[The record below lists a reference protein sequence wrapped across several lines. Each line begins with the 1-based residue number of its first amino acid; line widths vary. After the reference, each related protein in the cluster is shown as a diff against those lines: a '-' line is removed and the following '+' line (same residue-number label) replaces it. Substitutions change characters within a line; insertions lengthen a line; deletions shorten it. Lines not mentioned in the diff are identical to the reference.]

1 MHGSFIF
8 SFSRIRHT
16 VCHSSCFNLRSHQ
29 QCTNV
34 TIPLGI
40 RDRLITVA
48 HRPCRQPSGKEGTQ
62 LGQLSTQTVRTP
74 RRGGRET
81 RRDQC
86 ASSLAPRLPPH
97 PICRSCP
104 PEAPP
109 EWGPRT
115 PPATRNCAAVRPQ
128 AAKARSGALKA
139 EPGEPSLA
147 EAG

>member
-8 SFSRIRHT
+8 SFLRIRHT

-40 RDRLITVA
+40 RDRLTTVA

-62 LGQLSTQTVRTP
+62 LGQVSAQTVRTP

-86 ASSLAPRLPPH
+86 ASSLVPRLPPH

-109 EWGPRT
+109 GWGPRT
-115 PPATRNCAAVRPQ
+115 PLGTRNCAIVRPQ
-128 AAKARSGALKA
+128 AAKARPGALKA
-139 EPGEPSLA
+139 EPGESSLA